1 MRPVGQRGRG
11 LVGSR
16 IGLVASSAW
25 FSLPWWDAAPARLA
39 VLAPRRQRRKTI
51 ITP

>member
-1 MRPVGQRGRG
+1 MRLVGQRGRG

-16 IGLVASSAW
+16 IGLVALVSVVLLAVV
-25 FSLPWWDAAPARLA
+25 DAAPARLA